1 MKMPQGKYF
10 VTLYM
15 LLLIHKITGQNLTVE
30 PNPIDP
36 GITETLVVNCSLILS
51 NTSELVEI
59 NSIFLYHLYKDF
71 KDLASINANDNIV
84 HGKESNGL
92 FSGNINSKG
101 FSYLSMKFVLPL
113 AESSGTYKCEVHG
126 KDKSNSSRVLKVS
139 TKVDSI
145 PMTIES
151 AYQQIREQRQLI
163 RNLTE
168 KNNLLQVE
176 NKELQ
181 ENVINLT
188 HFKDNVEQ
196 VNKKSLKL
204 LFYESDLFIQ
214 SYFPKPK
221 SRRYYL
227 SKQTLSV
234 RSLEAQ
240 QTCYQYGGYL
250 AEIDNLKE
258 VEFVKSFTKDR
269 GYKAVYISGTDEEK
283 KGEWRN
289 SRTGEIMEDIY
300 WHQGEPTLQHGHHC
314 IVYWSENGYNI
325 GDLQCIRIG
334 SVDERYGFVC
344 EMEVD

>member
-1 MKMPQGKYF
+1 MTQEKYF
-10 VTLYM
+10 VTLYV
-15 LLLIHKITGQNLTVE
+15 LLLTHKITGQDLTLE
-30 PNPIDP
+30 PNPIEP

-51 NTSELVEI
+51 NTSELEEI
-59 NSIFLYHLYKDF
+59 NYIFLYHLYKDL

-92 FSGNINSKG
+92 FSGNINRKG

-126 KDKSNSSRVLKVS
+126 KDKSNSSRVLRVS

-145 PMTIES
+145 PMTIDS
-151 AYQQIREQRQLI
+151 AYRQIREQKQLI

-168 KNNLLQVE
+168 ETSLLQVE

-181 ENVINLT
+181 ENVINLI

-214 SYFPKPK
+214 INYPKPK

-234 RSLEAQ
+234 RSKEAQ

-250 AEIDNLKE
+250 AEIDNSEEL
-258 VEFVKSFTKDR
+258 EFVKSFIKDR
-269 GYKAVYISGTDEEK
+269 DYKAVYISGTDEEK
-283 KGEWRN
+283 KSQWRN
-289 SRTGEIMEDIY
+289 SRTGEIMDNIY
-300 WHQGEPTLQHGHHC
+300 WHKGEPTLKDGHHC
-314 IVYWSENGYNI
+314 IVYWRAHGYNI

-334 SVDERYGFVC
+334 SVGEGFGFVC

>member
-10 VTLYM
+10 VTLYV

-84 HGKESNGL
+84 QGKESNGL

-126 KDKSNSSRVLKVS
+126 KDKSNSSRVLKVW
-139 TKVDSI
+139 TRVDSI

-151 AYQQIREQRQLI
+151 VYRQIREQRQLI

-168 KNNLLQVE
+168 EITLLKVK

-181 ENVINLT
+181 ENVINFS
-188 HFKDNVEQ
+188 HFKDIVEQ
-196 VNKKSLKL
+196 RNKDSLKL
-204 LFYESDLFIQ
+204 LFDESDLFKLDDI
-214 SYFPKPK
+214 PK
-221 SRRYYL
+221 SRYYL
-227 SKQTLSV
+227 SKETVSV
-234 RSLEAQ
+234 ISKEAQ
-240 QTCYQYGGYL
+240 QTCYRHGGYL
-250 AEIDNLKE
+250 AEIDNIEEFKF
-258 VEFVKSFTKDR
+258 VKEFVRKSD
-269 GYKAVYISGTDEEK
+269 YNAVYISGTDK
-283 KGEWRN
+283 VKPGEWRN
-289 SRTGEIMEDIY
+289 SRTGEIMKYIK
-300 WHQGEPTLQHGHHC
+300 WHSVGEPTKNEGQNCL
-314 IVYWSENGYNI
+314 VYWKDYRYEI
-325 GDLQCIRIG
+325 GDLQCSYTG
-334 SVDERYGFVC
+334 SRNKRYGFVC
-344 EMEVD
+344 EMEVA